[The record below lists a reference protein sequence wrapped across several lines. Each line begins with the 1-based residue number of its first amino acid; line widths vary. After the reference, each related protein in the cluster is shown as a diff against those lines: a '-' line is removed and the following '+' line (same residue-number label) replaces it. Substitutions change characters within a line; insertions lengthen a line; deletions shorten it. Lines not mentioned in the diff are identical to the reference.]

1 MREFVINDFT
11 VGDDNKMAASIKD
24 VAKEAGVSIATVS
37 RVLNDIDVVNEET
50 KKKVLDAIKKL
61 GYRPNIVA
69 RSLKTQRTR
78 TVGILIPDISSQLY
92 PEIVRGAEDVAN
104 IYNYNVML
112 CNSDSDLEKEKEYL
126 RVLKEKMVDGVLY
139 MSSSLEDDTL
149 DLINE
154 LDLKTVL
161 VETKDKNGDLPSV
174 TIDNVKATYE
184 STKYLI
190 DRGITEIAFIGM
202 QKDSNNAWGE
212 RFQGYEEALKESGLQ
227 LKEDLTYFNK
237 LKVKTGYEGVLSI
250 LGKGLIPKGI
260 VCASDEIAMGAINAL
275 RDKKLRIPEDVS
287 VVGFNDIHSAQVFYP
302 KLTTI
307 AQPMYDMGS
316 IAMRMLIKLINQKTL
331 EEGHYIL
338 PHTLIERDSCK

>member
-1 MREFVINDFT
+1 MSV
-11 VGDDNKMAASIKD
+11 SIKD

-69 RSLKTQRTR
+69 RSLKTQRTK
-78 TVGILIPDISSQLY
+78 TIGILIPDISSQLY

-112 CNSDSDLEKEKEYL
+112 CNSDVDTEKEKEYL

-139 MSSSLEDDTL
+139 MSSNLEEEIL

-161 VETKDKNGDLPSV
+161 VETKDKEGALPSV
-174 TIDNVKATYE
+174 IIDNIQATYDA
-184 STKYLI
+184 TNYVINNGANKV
-190 DRGITEIAFIGM
+190 AFIGM
-202 QKDSNNAWGE
+202 RRESNNAWGE
-212 RFQGYEEALKESGLQ
+212 RFLGYEKALQEKGIQVDESLVYC
-227 LKEDLTYFNK
+227 DT
-237 LKVKTGYEGVLSI
+237 LKVKTGYEGVGNILSKNDKI
-250 LGKGLIPKGI
+250 DAI

-275 RDKKLRIPEDVS
+275 RDKGIKVPEDVS
-287 VVGFNDIHSAQVFYP
+287 VIGFNDIYAASIFYP
-302 KLTTI
+302 KITTI
-307 AQPMYDMGS
+307 SQPMYDMGS
-316 IAMRMLIKLINQKTL
+316 IAMRMLIKIINEKPL
-331 EEGHYIL
+331 EQGQYVL
-338 PHTLIERDSCK
+338 PHKLIERESCKK